1 MADINQNVNYEITAQ
16 DKTGEATDSALA
28 NLIRQ
33 EQAAKKANQEAQKQA
48 NESKGLFAAIT
59 NALSGN
65 FQALGEQV
73 ARAAA
78 KLGGFKTGPMMMGAI
93 GLAVTGVLSAVK
105 GLADAFK
112 GASDEE
118 RALKDM
124 QLADSING
132 VRDEAKGF
140 ADEMERAR
148 SAAADQRK
156 LFDDDIQCI
165 REMTK
170 AQNEFIKQQ
179 ELAMAKTQEERD
191 AIERRHARNN
201 AQNDAY
207 LDEETRQR
215 EIKDAQDEVER
226 LEKELA
232 NAEAAKARANKIGKG
247 LTATLNGM
255 QNRSGSGW
263 NVFLDTL
270 TDQFGITDR
279 AGDEAT
285 TVKQMEESAKVEAEA
300 AKRVDDLRQRLEAAR
315 HRVEMANRR
324 EEIAVVQDAAKDQ
337 EDLNEDWRIHD
348 EQAAKAEEERV
359 SQVEGQRI
367 ESERKVK
374 EIRLEDIADLKAAE
388 QSAASDAAAART
400 RLAAAQAQVQRAWG
414 WYRDKDSMAAQL
426 EEEKANAEA
435 ERQYEK
441 DFQRLK
447 DRRPDWEKAKNLS
460 VDQEAVKRVALARRE
475 EEEARRAVAE
485 TAANT
490 ARAAASLEAI
500 ERAFQEEG
508 E

>member
-1 MADINQNVNYEITAQ
+1 MADIFQKVNYEITAQ
-16 DKTGEATDSALA
+16 DKTGEATDSSIA

-33 EQAAKKANQEAQKQA
+33 EQAAKKANQEAQKKA
-48 NESKGLFAAIT
+48 NETKGLFAAIT

-73 ARAAA
+73 AQAAS
-78 KLGGFKTGPMMMGAI
+78 KLGGFKTGPMLMGAI
-93 GLAVTGVLSAVK
+93 GIAVTGVLSAVK
-105 GLADAFK
+105 GLVDAFK
-112 GASDEE
+112 AASAEE

-148 SAAADQRK
+148 RTAADQRK
-156 LFDDDIQCI
+156 FFDDDIQCI

-191 AIERRHARNN
+191 AIERWHARNN
-201 AQNDAY
+201 AQNDAE
-207 LDEETRQR
+207 LDKEIRQR
-215 EIKDAQDEVER
+215 EIRDARDEVER

-247 LTATLNGM
+247 LTGTLNGI
-255 QNRSGSGW
+255 QNRSGSGL
-263 NVFLDTL
+263 NVFLDNL
-270 TDQFGITDR
+270 TDKFGITDR
-279 AGDEAT
+279 AGDEAA
-285 TVKQMEESAKVEAEA
+285 TVKQLEESAKVESEA
-300 AKRVDDLRQRLEAAR
+300 AKRVDDLKQRLEAAR

-324 EEIAVVQDAAKDQ
+324 DEIAVVRDEARHQ
-337 EDLNEDWRIHD
+337 EELNEDRRIHD
-348 EQAAKAEEERV
+348 EQVAKAEEERV
-359 SQVEGQRI
+359 RQVEEQRI

-374 EIRLEDIADLKAAE
+374 ETRLKAIADLKAAE
-388 QSAASDAAAART
+388 KSAAADAAAART

-414 WYRDKDSMAAQL
+414 WYRNKASMAAQIQ
-426 EEEKANAEA
+426 EERANAAA
-435 ERQYEK
+435 ERQYEE
-441 DFQRLK
+441 DFDRL
-447 DRRPDWEKAKNLS
+447 RYYRPDWEKAKDLS

-475 EEEARRAVAE
+475 EDEARRAVAE

-490 ARAAASLEAI
+490 ARAADALEAI
-500 ERAFQEEG
+500 ERAFQEG
-508 E
+508 

>member
-191 AIERRHARNN
+191 SIERRHARNN

-215 EIKDAQDEVER
+215 EIKDAQDEVE
-226 LEKELA
+226 
-232 NAEAAKARANKIGKG
+232 RANKIGKG

-374 EIRLEDIADLKAAE
+374 EIRLKDIADLKSAE

-490 ARAAASLEAI
+490 ARAAAALEAI
-500 ERAFQEEG
+500 ERAFQEGG

>member
-28 NLIRQ
+28 NLTRQ
-33 EQAAKKANQEAQKQA
+33 EQAAKKANQDAQKQA
-48 NESKGLFAAIT
+48 SETKGLFAAIT

-73 ARAAA
+73 ALAAA
-78 KLGGFKTGPMMMGAI
+78 KLAGFKTGAMMMGAI

-112 GASDEE
+112 AASDEE

-156 LFDDDIQCI
+156 FFDDDIQCI

-201 AQNDAY
+201 ARNDAY

-215 EIKDAQDEVER
+215 EIRDAQDEVER
-226 LEKELA
+226 LESELEQA
-232 NAEAAKARANKIGKG
+232 ETARTKAANIGKSTASELNKIQNRGFWSTLGYGFGDRLGFTDSRGDEEMAAKNAEEARKAEEDAA
-247 LTATLNGM
+247 
-255 QNRSGSGW
+255 Q
-263 NVFLDTL
+263 
-270 TDQFGITDR
+270 
-279 AGDEAT
+279 
-285 TVKQMEESAKVEAEA
+285 
-300 AKRVDDLRQRLEAAR
+300 RVDDLRQRLEAAR

-324 EEIAVVQDAAKDQ
+324 DEIAVVQAAAKDQ

-348 EQAAKAEEERV
+348 EQVAKAEEERV
-359 SQVEGQRI
+359 SQVEDRRI

-374 EIRLEDIADLKAAE
+374 EIRLKDIADLKAAE
-388 QSAASDAAAART
+388 QSAAADAAAART

-441 DFQRLK
+441 DFKRLK
-447 DRRPDWEKAKNLS
+447 ASRPNWEKAKNLS

-485 TAANT
+485 TAENT
-490 ARAAASLEAI
+490 RRAAEALEAI
-500 ERAFQEEG
+500 EAAFAEG
-508 E
+508 GY

>member
-232 NAEAAKARANKIGKG
+232 NAEAAKARANKIGKATASELNKIQNRGFWSNFGYGLGDRLG
-247 LTATLNGM
+247 LTDS
-255 QNRSGSGW
+255 R
-263 NVFLDTL
+263 
-270 TDQFGITDR
+270 
-279 AGDEAT
+279 GDEEMAA
-285 TVKQMEESAKVEAEA
+285 KNADESRKAEEDA

-374 EIRLEDIADLKAAE
+374 DIRLEDIADLKAAE

-490 ARAAASLEAI
+490 ARAAAALEAI
-500 ERAFQEEG
+500 ERAFQEGG

>member
-28 NLIRQ
+28 NLTRQ
-33 EQAAKKANQEAQKQA
+33 EQAAKKANQDAQKQA
-48 NESKGLFAAIT
+48 NETKGLFAAIT

-73 ARAAA
+73 ALAAA
-78 KLGGFKTGPMMMGAI
+78 KLAGFKTGAMTMGAI

-112 GASDEE
+112 SAADEE

-148 SAAADQRK
+148 SAAADQLK
-156 LFDDDIQCI
+156 FFDDDIQCI

-201 AQNDAY
+201 ARNDAY

-215 EIKDAQDEVER
+215 EIRDAQDEVER
-226 LEKELA
+226 LERELKQA
-232 NAEAAKARANKIGKG
+232 ETARTKAANIGKSTASELNKIQNRGFWSTFGYRLGDRIGFTDSKGDDEMAAKNAEEARKA
-247 LTATLNGM
+247 
-255 QNRSGSGW
+255 
-263 NVFLDTL
+263 
-270 TDQFGITDR
+270 
-279 AGDEAT
+279 
-285 TVKQMEESAKVEAEA
+285 EEDA
-300 AKRVDDLRQRLEAAR
+300 AKRVDDLKQRLEAAR

-324 EEIAVVQDAAKDQ
+324 EEIAVVQAAAKDQ

-348 EQAAKAEEERV
+348 EQVAKAEEERV
-359 SQVEGQRI
+359 SQVEDRRI

-374 EIRLEDIADLKAAE
+374 EIRLKDIADLKAAE
-388 QSAASDAAAART
+388 QSAAADAAAART

-441 DFQRLK
+441 DFKRLK
-447 DRRPDWEKAKNLS
+447 ASRPNWEKAKNLS

-485 TAANT
+485 TAENT
-490 ARAAASLEAI
+490 RRAAEALEAI
-500 ERAFQEEG
+500 EAAFAEG
-508 E
+508 GY